1 MSPDRQE
8 LDGGAGATDNGAM
21 AARSLA
27 PPIALDPLIA
37 EAKRRTRQR
46 RLLVAVLAVLVFVAA
61 LATTLA
67 LRHSA
72 VVQPTASGAVL
83 GSTKFSPYPGSG
95 WGSAAPTHIWN
106 GGDCL
111 GTVVNIRW
119 EHWGSPTASGVGQT
133 CSRPVGPYIR
143 IELRAT
149 DLGRCSPS
157 GPVAYLKLYVRERP
171 SRRGPFSPWDL
182 ALCGVG

>member
-1 MSPDRQE
+1 
-8 LDGGAGATDNGAM
+8 M
-21 AARSLA
+21 AARGLQ
-27 PPIALDPLIA
+27 PPIAFDPLIA

-46 RLLVAVLAVLVFVAA
+46 RLLIAVLAALVFIAA

-67 LRHSA
+67 VRRSA

-83 GSTKFSPYPGSG
+83 GSTHFTPYHGTG
-95 WGSAAPTHIWN
+95 WGSASPTHIWN

-111 GTVVNIRW
+111 GTVIDIRW
-119 EHWGSPTASGVGQT
+119 EHWGSSNALGVGRT
-133 CSRPVGPYIR
+133 CGRPVGPYSQR

-157 GPVAYLKLYVRERP
+157 GPVAYLKLYVRER
-171 SRRGPFSPWDL
+171 SSKSGQLGRWERWTSGLDTDL
-182 ALCGVG
+182 CHGQ